1 MLLFKQK
8 DDIIAERHEP
18 LPSKL
23 SFFLWE
29 RHLAAKPSRRDA
41 APTKTGLT

>member
-1 MLLFKQK
+1 LRINRDAASFSLS
-8 DDIIAERHEP
+8 
-18 LPSKL
+18 SKL